1 MEKFESQKGAVTQ
14 PFAVS
19 SNPPKDALHELV
31 KHLARISAEKDMN
44 SVSRKSNK
52 GYTEKKQKGPNHD

>member
-1 MEKFESQKGAVTQ
+1 MEEFKSQKGSVAQ

-19 SNPPKDALHELV
+19 SKPPKDALHQLV
-31 KHLARISAEKDMN
+31 KHLARISAEKDMK

-52 GYTEKKQKGPNHD
+52 GYTAKKQKGPNHD

>member
-1 MEKFESQKGAVTQ
+1 MEEFKSQKGSVTQ

-19 SNPPKDALHELV
+19 SDPPKNALHELV
-31 KHLARISAEKDMN
+31 KHIARISAEKDLN
-44 SVSRKSNK
+44 SISQKSNK